1 MMMMMI
7 TRTTDGWVLFLC
19 ATDVGL
25 SVCPWVCPPN
35 WPDVLTSRHLKLV
48 SGTW

>member
-1 MMMMMI
+1 MMMMMMMMI

-25 SVCPWVCPPN
+25 SVSVG
-35 WPDVLTSRHLKLV
+35 LSAKLARC
-48 SGTW
+48 TY